1 MDKSS
6 SNPNR
11 IETGTFLPF
20 GHGRKSCIGKLLAT
34 LELKYFTVQL
44 LLNYKIKKPVGFKV
58 ETESVRGFDSIK
70 SLPIIFER
78 RK

>member
-11 IETGTFLPF
+11 IDTGTFLPF
-20 GHGRKSCIGKLLAT
+20 SHGRKSCIGKLLSI

-44 LLNYKIKKPVGFKV
+44 LLNYDLKKPVNFKV
-58 ETESVRGFDSIK
+58 ETESVRGLISIK
-70 SLPIIFER
+70 SMPVILER
-78 RK
+78 RT

>member
-6 SNPNR
+6 SNSNR

-20 GHGRKSCIGKLLAT
+20 SHGRKACIGKLLAT

-44 LLNYKIKKPVGFKV
+44 LKNFDIKKPVNFKV
-58 ETESVRGFDSIK
+58 VSDSVRGFESIK
-70 SLPIIFER
+70 SMPIIFER